1 MSFHCDGR
9 GLTGALSAIEVFLL
23 AYRGYER
30 KPCAWLP
37 DRWLSRTG
45 GAAAIAVAFLP
56 VHRVGYPVCLGEPR
70 TCWVFGAGA
79 HPEALHYGA
88 AFVYFLSLFLF
99 ALVQFPR
106 GERDAAGRLVWSAR
120 TMLFLLSGTTILA
133 AMTAMPAMVPYFL
146 SGAATRATLSARH
159 YLFWCGTM
167 AVVAFSVS
175 WLVKGRALAAMRA
188 AMTRA
193 PHQG

>member
-1 MSFHCDGR
+1 
-9 GLTGALSAIEVFLL
+9 
-23 AYRGYER
+23 
-30 KPCAWLP
+30 
-37 DRWLSRTG
+37 
-45 GAAAIAVAFLP
+45 
-56 VHRVGYPVCLGEPR
+56 
-70 TCWVFGAGA
+70 
-79 HPEALHYGA
+79 
-88 AFVYFLSLFLF
+88 
-99 ALVQFPR
+99 
-106 GERDAAGRLVWSAR
+106 
-120 TMLFLLSGTTILA
+120 MLFLLSGTTILA